1 MKRKSYGK
9 INLSLEVLNK
19 RDDGFHNIDT
29 IMQFVDVFDEIDI
42 DTTNSNTIEIICDE
56 EGFPKDETNLIYK
69 GWEALKVFYEG
80 NPGIRVKVIKNMPIS
95 AGMGGG
101 SSNCAC
107 VMEALN
113 ELWELNLNK
122 EKLQEISK
130 DIGSDVPYFFEDR
143 TLRATGRGFDFHDMI
158 ELVDIP
164 ILIINNGCKVSTPYV
179 YSRVEM
185 AKKRKMD
192 DLVKS
197 LNRGEIKKELFFNDM
212 TKVSAEV
219 CPEIQNI
226 IDDMYKLDAKVSLM
240 SGSGSTVFGIFDS
253 YEECN
258 NAYNLLR
265 IKYRYAFNTRAIRRE
280 YEG

>member
-19 RDDGFHNIDT
+19 REDSFHNIDT
-29 IMQFVDVFDEIDI
+29 IMQFVDVYDEIEI
-42 DTTNSNTIEIICDE
+42 ETTNSNTIEIVCDE

-69 GWEALKVFYEG
+69 GWEALKVFYKG
-80 NPGIRVKVIKNMPIS
+80 NPGVRVEVIKNMPIA

-113 ELWELNLNK
+113 EIWNLNFSK

-130 DIGSDVPYFFEDR
+130 DVGSDVPYFFENR
-143 TLRATGRGFDFHDMI
+143 TLRATGRGFDFYDMI
-158 ELVDIP
+158 EIEDIP

-179 YSRVEM
+179 YSKVEM
-185 AKKRKMD
+185 AKERKMD
-192 DLVKS
+192 KLVES
-197 LNRGEIKKELFFNDM
+197 LNEGELKKEFFFNDM
-212 TKVSAEV
+212 TKVSVEV
-219 CPEIQNI
+219 CPEIEDI
-226 IDDMYKLDAKVSLM
+226 IEDMYRLDAKVSLM

-258 NAYNLLR
+258 NAYNLLK
-265 IKYRYAFNTRAIRRE
+265 IKYRYVFNTRAIRRD

>member
-19 RDDGFHNIDT
+19 REDGFHNIDT
-29 IMQFVDVFDEIDI
+29 IMQFVDVYDEIEI
-42 DTTNSNTIEIICDE
+42 EATNSNKIEIVCDE
-56 EGFPKDETNLIYK
+56 EGFPRDETNLIYK
-69 GWEALKVFYEG
+69 GWEALKVFYKG
-80 NPGIRVKVIKNMPIS
+80 NPGVRVEVIKNMPIA

-113 ELWELNLNK
+113 EIWNLNFSK

-130 DIGSDVPYFFEDR
+130 DIGSDVPYFFENR
-143 TLRATGRGFDFHDMI
+143 TLRATGRGFDFYDMI
-158 ELVDIP
+158 KIEDIP

-179 YSRVEM
+179 YSKVEM
-185 AKKRKMD
+185 AKERKMD
-192 DLVKS
+192 KLVES
-197 LNRGEIKKELFFNDM
+197 LNRREIKKEFFFNDM
-212 TKVSAEV
+212 TKVSVEV
-219 CPEIQNI
+219 CPEIEDI
-226 IDDMYKLDAKVSLM
+226 IEDMYELDAKVSLM

-258 NAYNLLR
+258 NAYNLLKV
-265 IKYRYAFNTRAIRRE
+265 KYRYVFNTRAIRRD

>member
-29 IMQFVDVFDEIDI
+29 IMQFVDVSDEIDI
-42 DTTNSNTIEIICDE
+42 DTTDSNTIEIICDE

-80 NPGIRVKVIKNMPIS
+80 NPGIRVKVIKNMPIA

-113 ELWELNLNK
+113 ELWELNLSK

-143 TLRATGRGFDFHDMI
+143 TLRATGRGFDFYDMI

-185 AKKRKMD
+185 AKERKMD

-197 LNRGEIKKELFFNDM
+197 LNRGEIKEELFFNDM

-219 CPEIQNI
+219 CPEILEI

>member
-9 INLSLEVLNK
+9 INLSLEVLSK

-29 IMQFVDVFDEIDI
+29 IMQFVDVYDEVEIES
-42 DTTNSNTIEIICDE
+42 TNSNTIEIVCDE

-69 GWEALKVFYEG
+69 GWDALKVFYDG
-80 NPGIRVKVIKNMPIS
+80 NPGVRVKVLKNMPIA

-113 ELWELNLNK
+113 KIWKLSFSK

-130 DIGSDVPYFFEDR
+130 NIGSDVPYFFENK
-143 TLRATGRGFDFHDMI
+143 TLRAKGRGFDFYDMI
-158 ELVDIP
+158 EIEDIP

-179 YSRVEM
+179 YSKVEL
-185 AKKRKMD
+185 AKEEKMD
-192 DLVKS
+192 KLIDS
-197 LNRGEIKKELFFNDM
+197 LNRGEIKKEFFFNSM
-212 TKVSAEV
+212 TKVSSEV
-219 CPEIQNI
+219 CPEILNI
-226 IDDMYKLDAKVSLM
+226 IKDMYDLNAKVSLM
-240 SGSGSTVFGIFDS
+240 SGSGSTVFGIFGS
-253 YEECN
+253 YSDCN
-258 NAYNLLR
+258 NAYNLLKD
-265 IKYRYAFNTRAIRRE
+265 KYRYVFNTKAIRRE